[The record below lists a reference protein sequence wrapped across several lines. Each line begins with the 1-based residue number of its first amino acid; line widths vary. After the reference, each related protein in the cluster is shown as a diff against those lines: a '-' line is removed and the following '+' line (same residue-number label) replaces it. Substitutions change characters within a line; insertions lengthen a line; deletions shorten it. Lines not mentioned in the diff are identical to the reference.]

1 MFHPTFLHIAVQGVR
16 SVRSILAWSMSHRAM
31 LLVAT
36 IASIACDGF
45 SSRALAQQLVIPATS
60 SMPMGF
66 ALRAPD
72 FDDSDAVGHHG
83 VFSVLLANL
92 LVDTHNR
99 NSAESCSVS
108 AWPIFPDLKMLIT
121 PKGDIDLNEPAGRNA
136 LAGCIRS
143 IENILTATTFERAA
157 FDSAVQKAVRR
168 DTWWRIR
175 DFGELNDRRYSL
187 YRLQIV
193 GRAALAE
200 LYRSDAAVSALVD
213 LHSKIEAAKDD
224 YEGFSAW
231 LDRQRQSHRMGFY
244 SLNKVT
250 ADAERG
256 LTNLQSTPSIR
267 PVPRFDKP
275 PKDEVRINVPANVS
289 GRPFILVSCDAKRSR
304 VCAEIFSDVVCDKG
318 IEKAAP
324 PPDSETGRFWSLPQ
338 GWGIKLLGIGSW
350 IVIETDADI
359 DQGKL
364 RDCLAMRRAQKLSDD
379 GSSAEFVTWVDTK

>member
-1 MFHPTFLHIAVQGVR
+1 MLKPTFLRIAVQGVR
-16 SVRSILAWSMSHRAM
+16 SARSMLAWSISRLAM
-31 LLVAT
+31 FLVAS

-45 SSRALAQQLVIPATS
+45 SSRALAQQLAIPATS
-60 SMPMGF
+60 SMLVGF

-72 FDDSDAVGHHG
+72 FDDSDTVGHHG

-99 NSAESCSVS
+99 NPAESCSVS

-121 PKGDIDLNEPAGRNA
+121 PKEDIDQNEPASRNM

-157 FDSAVQKAVRR
+157 FDSAVQKALRR

-187 YRLQIV
+187 YRLHIV

-200 LYRSDAAVSALVD
+200 LYRSDAVVSALVH

-244 SLNKVT
+244 SVNERT
-250 ADAERG
+250 ADAERR
-256 LTNLQSTPSIR
+256 LYNLQSIPSIR

-275 PKDEVRINVPANVS
+275 LKDEVRINVPANVS
-289 GRPFILVSCDAKRSR
+289 GRPFILVSCGDKHSR
-304 VCAEIFSDVVCDKG
+304 VCWEIFSDVVCDKG
-318 IEKAAP
+318 IEKAVP
-324 PPDSETGRFWSLPQ
+324 PADSETRRFWSPQ
-338 GWGIKLLGIGSW
+338 RWTIKLLGIGSW

-359 DQGKL
+359 DQAKL
-364 RDCLAMRRAQKLSDD
+364 RDCLVMRRAQELSDD